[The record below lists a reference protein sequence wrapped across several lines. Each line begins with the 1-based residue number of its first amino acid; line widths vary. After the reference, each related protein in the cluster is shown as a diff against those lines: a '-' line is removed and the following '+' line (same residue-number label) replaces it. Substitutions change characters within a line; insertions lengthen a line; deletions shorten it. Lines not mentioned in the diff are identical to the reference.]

1 MQNKYVG
8 DVGDF
13 GKHSLLRRLAGA
25 TAPDNLP
32 PLRLGLVWYA
42 RSDECG
48 NLDGK
53 FVQYLDP
60 TRKNLDTFGDCD
72 FELWTKLRGL
82 VDGNARCIHCAER
95 ARILPEG
102 TAYYRPALA
111 FVAGMPRDVKATI
124 REHWFGLALRVTAGA
139 DLVCLDPDNGVRWDG
154 SKMFQQDGPKFTY
167 ISDLRAFWDRGQ
179 SLVVYQ
185 HADRVLGSAQDI
197 SASLRDSLGT
207 DPIPLWFHRGAARVF
222 FVLPQPAHREAI
234 TQRVADLLAA
244 RGRRVATSSGLGGQH
259 DDSENSG

>member
-1 MQNKYVG
+1 MTR
-8 DVGDF
+8 
-13 GKHSLLRRLAGA
+13 LRRLTPTICAFH
-25 TAPDNLP
+25 
-32 PLRLGLVWYA
+32 LGF
-42 RSDECG
+42 S
-48 NLDGK
+48 
-53 FVQYLDP
+53 
-60 TRKNLDTFGDCD
+60 LDTFGDCD